1 MMLGFLPLPNLQLGN
16 IPQPNTNPI
25 TIMEYRRAKI
35 AGGTYFFTLVT
46 YNRNQIFN
54 NPENVELLRQSFRYV
69 MEKHPLT
76 IEAAVILPDHLH
88 CIWTLPDD
96 DYDFSTRWRLIK
108 SYFSR
113 KCQETYQGKITDS
126 RKKKQ
131 EKAIW
136 QRRFWEHCIKDE
148 EDYNNHIDYIHYN
161 PVKHGLVKAPKDWQY
176 SSFKR
181 YVREGIY
188 DLKWGSQEEIL
199 FDAHLGME

>member
-1 MMLGFLPLPNLQLGN
+1 
-16 IPQPNTNPI
+16 
-25 TIMEYRRAKI
+25 MEYRRAKI

-113 KCQETYQGKITDS
+113 KCQETYQGKITKT
-126 RKKKQ
+126 REKKQ

-148 EDYNNHIDYIHYN
+148 EDYNNHINYIHYN

-188 DLKWGSQEEIL
+188 DLEWGSQEEIL
-199 FDAHLGME
+199 FDDHISME